1 MRKVRSAPSAFL
13 LAGAILTGIGCI
25 FLPIGIGLRAV
36 DALFFYAFGAVGAV
50 LLGVGL
56 ALLYVWYT
64 RRKTA
69 ESVKAAGHY
78 VLARIVNISR
88 NYSVTIN
95 GVNPYVIECVFQD
108 PDTGI
113 SHNFRSGDLMEDPS
127 ASLNS
132 DEIRVYI
139 NPDNLDE
146 YYVDIDSITSQT
158 VYH

>member
-88 NYSVTIN
+88 NYSIPVS
-95 GVNPYVIECVFQD
+95 VI
-108 PDTGI
+108 I
-113 SHNFRSGDLMEDPS
+113 S
-127 ASLNS
+127 AAA
-132 DEIRVYI
+132 I
-139 NPDNLDE
+139 
-146 YYVDIDSITSQT
+146 
-158 VYH
+158 